1 VGGVARSGGPFPPVV
16 LYDGVCNFC
25 SRWVRFILPRDPR
38 GALRFASLQSDAGR
52 ALIGD
57 CGLHERPESIVLI
70 EDGRCFDRSEA
81 VLRIAR
87 RLTLPWRIV
96 WWLRV
101 LPRPLRDR
109 FYDAFAA
116 RRYRWFGRKDVCDIP
131 PPEWRA
137 RFLDEPQRR
146 ANS

>member
-1 VGGVARSGGPFPPVV
+1 MGAVV

-57 CGLHERPESIVLI
+57 CGLPERPESIVLI
-70 EDGRCFDRSEA
+70 EDGRCYDRSDA
-81 VLRIAR
+81 VLRIAQ
-87 RLTLPWRIV
+87 RLTFPWRIA
-96 WWLRV
+96 WWLRA

-109 FYDAFAA
+109 LYDAFAA
-116 RRYRWFGRKDVCDIP
+116 RRYRWFGRKEVCDIP
-131 PPEWRA
+131 PPEWRT
-137 RFLDEPQRR
+137 RFVDDPQRR

>member
-1 VGGVARSGGPFPPVV
+1 MAAVV

-38 GALRFASLQSDAGR
+38 GDLRFASLQSDAGR
-52 ALIGD
+52 ALLGA
-57 CGLHERPESIVLI
+57 CGLPPGRRESIVLI
-70 EDGRCFDRSEA
+70 EDGRCYDRSDA
-81 VLRIAR
+81 VLRIAGK
-87 RLTLPWRIV
+87 LTWPWKFMR
-96 WWLRV
+96 WLRV
-101 LPRPLRDR
+101 FPRPVRDR
-109 FYDAFAA
+109 LYDAFAA
-116 RRYRWFGRKDVCDIP
+116 RRYRWFGRKDVCDVP

>member
-1 VGGVARSGGPFPPVV
+1 VPAVV

-38 GALRFASLQSDAGR
+38 GDLRFASLQSDAGR
-52 ALIGD
+52 ALLGA
-57 CGLHERPESIVLI
+57 CGLPPERPESIVLI
-70 EDGRCFDRSEA
+70 EGGRCYDRSDA
-81 VLRIAR
+81 VLRIAGK
-87 RLTLPWRIV
+87 LTLPWRFMR
-96 WWLRV
+96 WLRV
-101 LPRPLRDR
+101 VPRPVRDR
-109 FYDAFAA
+109 LYDGFAA
-116 RRYRWFGRKDVCDIP
+116 RRYRWFGRKEVCEIP